1 MEKFVCFVLF
11 YYYYY
16 YYYFNVELTV
26 VLNLKIFISSYLK
39 CVLA

>member
-1 MEKFVCFVLF
+1 MEEFVCFVLF
-11 YYYYY
+11 YYY